1 MDLYIKLY
9 ELGHPQYQQYRSLP
23 SLFCSVSVN
32 EAEKKVNMDIVILM
46 SVVLDSTLLNILLFL
61 SSSSSGARDRGY
73 TTRMDRESCCTASA
87 IHLAPLLLSP

>member
-32 EAEKKVNMDIVILM
+32 EAEKKVNTVW
-46 SVVLDSTLLNILLFL
+46 ILLYL
-61 SSSSSGARDRGY
+61 
-73 TTRMDRESCCTASA
+73 
-87 IHLAPLLLSP
+87 